1 MSQQE
6 ARGGGGN
13 LGGSTTGTTCTK
25 TGLYKTTDGK
35 IEFIEYIVAGAAF
48 PNFPGGTGTKKGTW
62 YLVTLAADG
71 NRTSLEAVKVA
82 AGTL

>member
-1 MSQQE
+1 MQQE
-6 ARGGGGN
+6 MRGGGGN
-13 LGGSTTGTTCTK
+13 LGGSTTGTICTQ

-62 YLVTLAADG
+62 TKVSLASDG
-71 NRTSLEAVKVA
+71 SRTSLQAVKVQ

>member
-62 YLVTLAADG
+62 NLVTLASDG

>member
-1 MSQQE
+1 MQQE
-6 ARGGGGN
+6 MRGGGGN
-13 LGGSTTGTTCTK
+13 LGGSTTGTICTK

-62 YLVTLAADG
+62 TKVSLASDG
-71 NRTSLEAVKVA
+71 SRTSLQAVKVQ

>member
-13 LGGSTTGTTCTK
+13 LGGFTTGTICTK
-25 TGLYKTTDGK
+25 SSLYKTTDGK
-35 IEFIEYIVAGAAF
+35 IEFIEYIVAGQAF

-62 YLVTLAADG
+62 NRVTLASDG
-71 NRTSLEAVKVA
+71 GRTSVDAVKVE